1 MTTAVPRAR
10 QTALGAYRLL
20 LRSVAQTFKGDESTL
35 LAAKKEIRQKF
46 EDSRGMSD
54 EKARSDLIYG
64 EAPQLSLAC
73 FMPPSTPSSSFRT
86 TGMTWLPLTRPFS
99 LPPAK
104 PPLSLS
110 LSLAEAYD
118 AAEFIKTH
126 VVQAELNEEGHYK
139 MAASQQMAEDQP
151 PEGWVEPP
159 PQKCS

>member
-1 MTTAVPRAR
+1 
-10 QTALGAYRLL
+10 
-20 LRSVAQTFKGDESTL
+20 
-35 LAAKKEIRQKF
+35 
-46 EDSRGMSD
+46 
-54 EKARSDLIYG
+54 
-64 EAPQLSLAC
+64 
-73 FMPPSTPSSSFRT
+73 
-86 TGMTWLPLTRPFS
+86 MTWLPLTRPFS
-99 LPPAK
+99 LPPANH
-104 PPLSLS
+104 LSLS

>member
-54 EKARSDLIYG
+54 EKARSDLIY
-64 EAPQLSLAC
+64 
-73 FMPPSTPSSSFRT
+73 
-86 TGMTWLPLTRPFS
+86 
-99 LPPAK
+99 
-104 PPLSLS
+104 
-110 LSLAEAYD
+110 EAYD

>member
-1 MTTAVPRAR
+1 MRAR
-10 QTALGAYRLL
+10 PPPPLL
-20 LRSVAQTFKGDESTL
+20 FLSHDGDDVAPTD
-35 LAAKKEIRQKF
+35 
-46 EDSRGMSD
+46 
-54 EKARSDLIYG
+54 
-64 EAPQLSLAC
+64 PSL
-73 FMPPSTPSSSFRT
+73 FPSHRET
-86 TGMTWLPLTRPFS
+86 TS
-99 LPPAK
+99 
-104 PPLSLS
+104 LSLS